1 MCWGVSPS
9 PISAQTCV
17 SVVRVWPLSAPKRTR
32 VHNFLPLYSASR
44 HARDDLPV
52 EEQVDDQ
59 RRDGDQKDVHETS
72 ASTIST
78 NNTPRSGLL
87 LDGFRRFRGFERC
100 QGVGLHVPGDV
111 KMGHDNT
118 AFCDL
123 SIASMT
129 SIDQS
134 GPELGANAARLLIE
148 RIEGR
153 TKSVFVTVAPKVV
166 ARGSTKMPRVEI
178 AAQSKITGTEDIERF
193 PRPRDNI
200 PSRVR

>member
-1 MCWGVSPS
+1 M
-9 PISAQTCV
+9 
-17 SVVRVWPLSAPKRTR
+17 SV
-32 VHNFLPLYSASR
+32 
-44 HARDDLPV
+44 AREL
-52 EEQVDDQ
+52 
-59 RRDGDQKDVHETS
+59 
-72 ASTIST
+72 
-78 NNTPRSGLL
+78 
-87 LDGFRRFRGFERC
+87 
-100 QGVGLHVPGDV
+100 GLHVPGDV
-111 KMGHDNT
+111 AIMGHDNT

>member
-1 MCWGVSPS
+1 M
-9 PISAQTCV
+9 
-17 SVVRVWPLSAPKRTR
+17 K
-32 VHNFLPLYSASR
+32 
-44 HARDDLPV
+44 
-52 EEQVDDQ
+52 
-59 RRDGDQKDVHETS
+59 TS

-87 LDGFRRFRGFERC
+87 LDGFRRFRGFERAREL
-100 QGVGLHVPGDV
+100 GLHVPGDV
-111 KMGHDNT
+111 AIMGHDNT